1 MGTNEKKNTPWN
13 QKANQVHRASFASE
27 ISQNVS
33 VLIHFLHAKHG
44 LGGWGIDGLY
54 QPTEERAPWLSVCS
68 QEVLIAQLR
77 WWTSILG
84 LDINERLLKLSR
96 KTVGPL
102 EGSKLLCEDLDTRE
116 QDTSRLPGNP
126 NISTGSS

>member
-1 MGTNEKKNTPWN
+1 M
-13 QKANQVHRASFASE
+13 
-27 ISQNVS
+27 
-33 VLIHFLHAKHG
+33 
-44 LGGWGIDGLY
+44 DGLY

-116 QDTSRLPGNP
+116 QDASRLPGNP

>member
-1 MGTNEKKNTPWN
+1 M
-13 QKANQVHRASFASE
+13 
-27 ISQNVS
+27 S

-44 LGGWGIDGLY
+44 LGGWGGWTNFISQQRKELPVY
-54 QPTEERAPWLSVCS
+54 N
-68 QEVLIAQLR
+68 QEVLIAQLS

-102 EGSKLLCEDLDTRE
+102 EGSKLLCEDLDTQER
-116 QDTSRLPGNP
+116 DTSRLPGNL
-126 NISTGSS
+126 NVSTGSS